1 MENNQLLKTC
11 DQTVSYRVESY
22 SYYSTCEYG
31 LGWFWCLVYPRV
43 FVQIQKPP
51 QENCVVALGQEPS
64 EPILVGDFEHDSEN
78 QLLTL
83 GSNMLKHLTTGMF
96 KMEHVPGNW
105 LQHACSEKIQVYKYT
120 NTNLSTYKIA
130 FLTSVYM

>member
-1 MENNQLLKTC
+1 M
-11 DQTVSYRVESY
+11 
-22 SYYSTCEYG
+22 
-31 LGWFWCLVYPRV
+31 
-43 FVQIQKPP
+43 
-51 QENCVVALGQEPS
+51 ALGQEPS

-105 LQHACSEKIQVYKYT
+105 LQHACSDKIQVYKYT

-130 FLTSVYM
+130 FITSVYM